1 MGAVFPQERG
11 LRVWALGEMLI
22 DFTARESGV
31 DVGTARSFEKNP
43 GGAPANVAVAVV
55 RLGGRAGFVGCVGDD
70 AFGRHLLGVL
80 RKEEVDVRFAQALPD
95 AATSLA
101 FVARRGGEPD
111 YFFVRNPGADT
122 LLTPAMVDAVD
133 LRRQDIVHLGSN
145 SLAAEPIRSAV
156 ERMLVRVKEAG
167 AALCFDVNLRP
178 AFWENAE
185 DREGVQ
191 GREGREGR
199 ESARSLCLHFARQAD
214 VLKVNRDE
222 LAWLTGADSVEDGL
236 VEIARLN
243 DGVICCTL
251 GADGVALIAPTYDGG
266 QEVGLEGDW
275 ESGRKGDRK
284 NGRVRVLLRV
294 PGFRVQPVDATGAG
308 DALIGALLFAIASG
322 EKGIWNGE
330 SGIRFVKNGP
340 SGESGSSGESRSIGK
355 SGPFEESR
363 PPGGVDTGE
372 GYVRADAR
380 RPFVDEG
387 GWKERLAHISEE
399 QWRIFAQFACA
410 AAACNIRERGAIGA
424 MPTRGAV
431 LQLLAASSDK

>member
-1 MGAVFPQERG
+1 MGTVFPQGRG

-31 DVGTARSFEKNP
+31 DVGAARSFEKNP
-43 GGAPANVAVAVV
+43 GGAPANVAVAVA

-80 RKEEVDVRFAQALPD
+80 CAEDVDVRFAKALSG

-156 ERMLVRVKEAG
+156 ERMLLRVKGAG

-185 DREGVQ
+185 DG
-191 GREGREGR
+191 EGR

-236 VEIARLN
+236 VGIARLN

-251 GADGVALIAPTYDGG
+251 GADGVALIVPAHDGVRKDG
-266 QEVGLEGDW
+266 REGDW
-275 ESGRKGDRK
+275 ESGRKGDRENGLDVDRESGRKGDRK
-284 NGRVRVLLRV
+284 NGRARAMVRV
-294 PGFRVQPVDATGAG
+294 PGFQVQPVDATGAG

-322 EKGIWNGE
+322 EKGVW
-330 SGIRFVKNGP
+330 
-340 SGESGSSGESRSIGK
+340 
-355 SGPFEESR
+355 
-363 PPGGVDTGE
+363 GGVNGSPDESLLSERIGAGE
-372 GYVRADAR
+372 GHADASAR
-380 RPFVDEG
+380 CTFVDEG

-399 QWRIFAQFACA
+399 QWRDFAQFACA
-410 AAACNIRERGAIGA
+410 AAACNIQERGAIGA
-424 MPTRGAV
+424 MPVRGAV
-431 LQLLAASSDK
+431 LQLLAASLSDK